1 MRVFFF
7 FLLFMSS
14 LNASKILSYNIYD
27 RTDRSDV
34 MITFDTPYEG
44 IIKQSTTASKI
55 IIRLNDASIESSKL
69 RKTNSSFL
77 HSIHI
82 VPMENQTQIVAAIG
96 KQTNLQVSKTSDAYG
111 LRLRFSAKKAVQ
123 KSSVE
128 NNLPKPFTASALP
141 TKKSDNL
148 STSYYIVVTI
158 LIIGIFILFILKK
171 KITNKTMPTSNKT
184 KKEAWLFQENKQV
197 DSNTTATATQESS
210 QVSIR
215 FQKAL
220 DEENSVVMLDFGAQ
234 SYLVL
239 MGKSNILLD
248 KFTDN
253 KPTTQED
260 FNTILQSR
268 HEELENFLGQD
279 NRGQKS
285 QTESSTEALQA
296 YKERA
301 ASMLY
306 EV

>member
-1 MRVFFF
+1 MKLFFF
-7 FLLFMSS
+7 FIILIST

-27 RTDRSDV
+27 RTDRTDV

-44 IIKQSTTASKI
+44 VIKQSTTNSKI
-55 IIRLNDASIESSKL
+55 IIRLNDASIESSKF
-69 RKTNSSFL
+69 KKPNSSFL
-77 HSIHI
+77 HSINI
-82 VPMENQTQIVAAIG
+82 VPMENQTQIIATVG

-111 LRLRFSAKKAVQ
+111 LRLRFSANKAPKETKVQ
-123 KSSVE
+123 
-128 NNLPKPFTASALP
+128 NNIPESFTASTLP

-158 LIIGIFILFILKK
+158 LIIGIFILIVLKK
-171 KITNKTMPTSNKT
+171 KITNNTTSKNP
-184 KKEAWLFQENKQV
+184 KKEAWLFQENKQAQ
-197 DSNTTATATQESS
+197 SNSAEVARQESN

-215 FQKAL
+215 FQKTL
-220 DEENSVVMLDFGAQ
+220 NEENSVVMLDFGEQ

-253 KPTTQED
+253 KPSTEED
-260 FNTILQSR
+260 FNAILQNR
-268 HEELENFLGQD
+268 HEELENFLGQ
-279 NRGQKS
+279 NNSRQKT
-285 QTESSTEALQA
+285 QFESSTEALQA

-301 ASMLY
+301 ATMLY